1 MSMGSY
7 NFVEQSGQEPNCWVD
22 HFGIALYDVEHDCEN
37 KLYKKLIKDNFYG
50 NEEFKNLCIRRYN
63 VNREKCL
70 EKSMKQEMMKSE
82 ERYTDR

>member
-1 MSMGSY
+1 MGSY

-50 NEEFKNLCIRRYN
+50 NKNLKTF
-63 VNREKCL
+63 V
-70 EKSMKQEMMKSE
+70 
-82 ERYTDR
+82 